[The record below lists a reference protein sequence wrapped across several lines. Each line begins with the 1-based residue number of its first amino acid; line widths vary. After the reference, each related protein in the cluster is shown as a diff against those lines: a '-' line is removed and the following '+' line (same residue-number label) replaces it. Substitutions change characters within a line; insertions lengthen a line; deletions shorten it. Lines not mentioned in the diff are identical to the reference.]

1 MSLGNDKTQTSILI
15 AVFITAM
22 LVMLTTPVIFAMA
35 GENRDWPN
43 ALTLT
48 VEVAVGV
55 LIAIIVYI
63 HSKAQH
69 NTSQELSSR
78 MTSILKELERSQ
90 MAERRLVSRTLVSR
104 LKFVIQILKW
114 VLRQNSKR
122 DTADSQERKKILD
135 QQRKKIKDLAHQSD
149 LKIERHE
156 LARIFDEDIAT
167 QYRSIRAQIEVMP
180 PPIPNNENYH
190 NNYTHNIDCY
200 EWCIDNCKDLIDKV
214 NQHVQDRG
222 TASNPD

>member
-1 MSLGNDKTQTSILI
+1 MSLSNDKTQTSILTV
-15 AVFITAM
+15 VFITVM

-63 HSKAQH
+63 HSKTLH
-69 NTSQELSSR
+69 NTSQELSNR

-90 MAERRLVSRTLVSR
+90 MAERRLVSHTLVSR
-104 LKFVIQILKW
+104 LKFVILVLKL
-114 VLRQNSKR
+114 VLQQNNKR
-122 DTADSQERKKILD
+122 DTADSQERKKILK
-135 QQRKKIKDLAHQSD
+135 QQHKKIKDLAHQSN
-149 LKIERHE
+149 LKIEHHE
-156 LARIFDEDIAT
+156 LARIFDEKIAI

-190 NNYTHNIDCY
+190 SNYTHNIDCY
-200 EWCIDNCKDLIDKV
+200 KWCIDDCNDLIDKV
-214 NQHVQDRG
+214 NQHVQDRD
-222 TASNPD
+222 TASNTD